1 MTEGLPTRP
10 ERRRYQRCVVG
21 IPVQAVRPDAPQD
34 DPRRVIGLHILD
46 LSRGGA
52 GAASQEALEQDQA
65 LILLF
70 PPVGSGKGRDT
81 PGQVVRC
88 DGRGSHYA
96 VGIAFEE
103 PWPEYEE
110 IRVG

>member
-1 MTEGLPTRP
+1 MSERPPTPR
-10 ERRRYQRCVVG
+10 ERRKYQRCVVG

-34 DPRRVIGLHILD
+34 DPRRLIGLHVLD

-52 GAASQEALEQDQA
+52 GAASQEALSPDQP

-70 PPVGSGKGRDT
+70 PPLGSGRGRDT

-110 IRVG
+110 ITVG